1 MNYEIFAD
9 VSIDIDKKFAEENQ
23 VRYIPME
30 YMLGEDSFPCTE
42 PESDEMM
49 HHYYEKLRHKIPT
62 HTSQIVPHHYMEIF
76 EPLVKQGT
84 AILYISLSSG
94 LSNTY
99 ESALMAVKML
109 KEDYENVNIEVVDS
123 LAATGGMGLL
133 TESAC
138 ENRKNGMSLSEN
150 AAWLREK
157 AAYVNLWFKV
167 EDLMYLSRGGRI
179 STATAILGTALNLK
193 PILTVDSAGRLQ
205 TIDKK
210 RGNRQAF
217 RNLLER
223 FESNFDAAVSN
234 VVYISCADCMEDAAV
249 LKEMVLEKHPELT
262 VRTTMLSPII
272 GAHTGPDMI
281 SLIYYGTD
289 RPKA

>member
-1 MNYEIFAD
+1 
-9 VSIDIDKKFAEENQ
+9 
-23 VRYIPME
+23 
-30 YMLGEDSFPCTE
+30 
-42 PESDEMM
+42 
-49 HHYYEKLRHKIPT
+49 
-62 HTSQIVPHHYMEIF
+62 
-76 EPLVKQGT
+76 
-84 AILYISLSSG
+84 
-94 LSNTY
+94 
-99 ESALMAVKML
+99 
-109 KEDYENVNIEVVDS
+109 
-123 LAATGGMGLL
+123 
-133 TESAC
+133 
-138 ENRKNGMSLSEN
+138 
-150 AAWLREK
+150 
-157 AAYVNLWFKV
+157 
-167 EDLMYLSRGGRI
+167 MYLSRGGRI

-249 LKEMVLEKHPELT
+249 LKVMVLEKDPELT